1 MPRFT
6 SFDNLRV
13 AQQVNTRS
21 NQSLR
26 LTFTQSLVDVDSVSQ
41 GISSLSRDNSAQLDV
56 VNPYCS
62 DGLMTPD
69 GVDEALVQGFDIY
82 FL

>member
-6 SFDNLRV
+6 SFDDLRV

>member
-6 SFDNLRV
+6 SFENLRV

>member
-1 MPRFT
+1 M
-6 SFDNLRV
+6 
-13 AQQVNTRS
+13 
-21 NQSLR
+21 
-26 LTFTQSLVDVDSVSQ
+26 VDVDFTSQ

-69 GVDEALVQGFDIY
+69 GVVEALVQGFDIDSLIEIDMNERGCSNDTLLANDQM
-82 FL
+82 FAAVMRV